1 LPTGLVNPLRNFA
14 DVDDIV
20 TRCWPSREAMIR
32 ADSVD
37 RNRFKRLLGLTWAHS
52 RPRRT
57 VRTVDIEEEYARN
70 VDNGDDDEM
79 STVLANVKR
88 SEYILSLWS

>member
-1 LPTGLVNPLRNFA
+1 MRNYQ

-32 ADSVD
+32 ADGVD
-37 RNRFKRLLGLTWAHS
+37 RSRFKRVLGLTWAHS

-57 VRTVDIEEEYARN
+57 VRTVDLEEEYARTA
-70 VDNGDDDEM
+70 DPGEDDEM

-88 SEYILSLWS
+88 SEFSCLY

>member
-1 LPTGLVNPLRNFA
+1 
-14 DVDDIV
+14 
-20 TRCWPSREAMIR
+20 MIR
-32 ADSVD
+32 ADGID

-70 VDNGDDDEM
+70 ADGNDD
-79 STVLANVKR
+79 SNKTVLANVKR
-88 SEYILSLWS
+88 SEWFI